1 MKRKI
6 IYSGFLLILSITLVN
21 CADNKEAD
29 AERDSQ
35 LTTSPNLPPDS
46 TILKVYLDEN
56 NNVRVNGE
64 QVALDSLDAYISLRR
79 NKAKKIYFSRYN
91 AQDPEG
97 PKEMITVIEII
108 AKQNIPFSFFP
119 DSTFSTVVEN

>member
-1 MKRKI
+1 MKRKN
-6 IYSGFLLILSITLVN
+6 IYSSLLLILSITLVN

-29 AERDSQ
+29 AEKDSQ
-35 LTTSPNLPPDS
+35 VTTSPNLPPDS
-46 TILKVYLDEN
+46 TVLKVYLNEN
-56 NNVRVNGE
+56 NNVMVNGE
-64 QVALDSLDAYISLRR
+64 QVALDSLDTYISLRR
-79 NKAKKIYFSRYN
+79 NKVKNIYFSRYN

-108 AKQNIPFSFFP
+108 AKQSIPITFFP